1 MPKQR
6 PAMTQMV
13 PVLTNA
19 HIANA
24 ETSLVL
30 KGQRRLLTAWSMEC
44 RTNDQ
49 CGTLNKMLHGIAHD
63 RVEKM
68 ARCVSLSTISLVQ
81 APVLWY
87 LDIAVIARVFVIVT
101 WNSTVAVVRTSVTS
115 DIVLTFTQF
124 CLPSSSLPVSLILHR
139 LPLSQARLF
148 HAIHNPICDGS
159 SLLCQ

>member
-1 MPKQR
+1 
-6 PAMTQMV
+6 MV

-19 HIANA
+19 HVANA

-44 RTNDQ
+44 RTYDQ
-49 CGTLNKMLHGIAHD
+49 CGTLNKMSRGIAHD

-68 ARCVSLSTISLVQ
+68 ARCVSLSTIFLVQ

-101 WNSTVAVVRTSVTS
+101 
-115 DIVLTFTQF
+115 
-124 CLPSSSLPVSLILHR
+124 
-139 LPLSQARLF
+139 
-148 HAIHNPICDGS
+148 
-159 SLLCQ
+159 